1 MTVWTWRAVVGDDVL
16 AGIRADHV
24 GDAGELADQIGTEVR
39 CALGRDAPAV
49 AVTVAKVHGDERD
62 AGGTGGPRR
71 VRDQSNASGRTRHI
85 AKEQL

>member
-62 AGGTGGPRR
+62 AGGTGVLAGQRSAGR
-71 VRDQSNASGRTRHI
+71 VGADAPGSIEEG
-85 AKEQL
+85 